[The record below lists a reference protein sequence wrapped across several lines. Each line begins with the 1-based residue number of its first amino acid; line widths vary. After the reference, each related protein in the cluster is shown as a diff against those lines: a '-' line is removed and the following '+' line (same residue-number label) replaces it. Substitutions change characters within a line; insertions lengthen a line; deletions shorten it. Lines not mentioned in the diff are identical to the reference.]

1 MKSKDF
7 LNDEWSQKYKKS
19 INCASPKGFS
29 QRAHCAGRKKNEG
42 VAEGK
47 KPDNY
52 HIVDKDGKPASLA
65 SYANKDSAIKDR
77 DEKYPDAKVH
87 QVGPRGKVKA
97 EFEEGWFSSEPAS
110 KDPWF
115 LKKDGDV
122 MRSPTGTP
130 LKFKSKQEA
139 LQWAMKTFKVSFEKQ
154 RIIPTTNP
162 DKNLMT
168 PTGAVVSEGTGPVT
182 HRIGLTVT
190 DPNHPMV
197 SKRDETYHKTVR
209 VTGDDREKAINGAIA
224 HARRKGYKVHD
235 HHYLGT
241 VDQGIA
247 EATGDPKFDKMLKG
261 ITGKRQVAKQQKADT
276 KQQARDAFGGMFGG
290 GNPADKL
297 SIRKKGVAEGFGSN
311 RGYSHGFASPHAP
324 SLGGRREREDD
335 EGYGQEEQN
344 NYAVVIDGR
353 AWKVFADK
361 QQAENI
367 ARSLRN
373 KGKKA
378 SVSITGANPSESVTE
393 TDAESDD
400 DVFSDRKRLPPKNL
414 HALLQW
420 AGNDPEKRYFRLVAE
435 FGIKHELNLAA
446 TLGTLSDFDAT
457 TEADLEFIWGITNE
471 DQAWQLFNAYENV
484 YDAWVQNDFDH
495 DNPIM
500 DTWANES
507 AEAELEEPPERP
519 RKTTTKTKPDIKFDI
534 PFQQDQ
540 DHPLA
545 KTDPLDDLKKKAG
558 LGDEPKV
565 NIKKAKQKDTL
576 SKTAGIGSDDMAD
589 MLGKLRNI
597 EVDRDLEAYP
607 EPEPPEQLPSVE
619 VNTANLPAV
628 AGQALQAAGVQNPEF
643 HQVANLPG
651 NMADQIRQLGKSLFG
666 SLTMTPTKRIH
677 VVANLGGQGPNSSA
691 EVNAVAGFLKDHG
704 RDLGPGDID
713 FDNVMPGYKAQTHM
727 FSAAG
732 IRWMLVKDFAGQYI
746 YCWPEEDS
754 HDAQDAIG
762 QDQDVKKLK

>member
-29 QRAHCAGRKKNEG
+29 QRAHCAGRNKNESTDTDADLFG
-42 VAEGK
+42 
-47 KPDNY
+47 
-52 HIVDKDGKPASLA
+52 DKSMRDKLHQRLQAAYNSITEEADDLGIDAIFSNAKMFAKLFDKYDDQMSDDP
-65 SYANKDSAIKDR
+65 IKDFAYKEPVQKVSR
-77 DEKYPDAKVH
+77 ALSELEKIASDVYAYIGEQGMGEGAIITKDQLVDIYIKGKGKNNMPIQKKVGAQIPNSKVESFIAAVADKYGLNPKAFVYGPSRSMSEDAAG
-87 QVGPRGKVKA
+87 VGVV
-97 EFEEGWFSSEPAS
+97 AS
-110 KDPWF
+110 KKQKNDPRYSMS
-115 LKKDGDV
+115 LTKDVRPGEVARNMKK
-122 MRSPTGTP
+122 
-130 LKFKSKQEA
+130 LH
-139 LQWAMKTFKVSFEKQ
+139 L
-154 RIIPTTNP
+154 
-162 DKNLMT
+162 
-168 PTGAVVSEGTGPVT
+168 EG
-182 HRIGLTVT
+182 
-190 DPNHPMV
+190 
-197 SKRDETYHKTVR
+197 
-209 VTGDDREKAINGAIA
+209 
-224 HARRKGYKVHD
+224 
-235 HHYLGT
+235 
-241 VDQGIA
+241 
-247 EATGDPKFDKMLKG
+247 
-261 ITGKRQVAKQQKADT
+261 
-276 KQQARDAFGGMFGG
+276 
-290 GNPADKL
+290 
-297 SIRKKGVAEGFGSN
+297 N
-311 RGYSHGFASPHAP
+311 RGYSHGFASPTAP

-353 AWKVFADK
+353 TWKVFADK

-393 TDAESDD
+393 ADAESDD
-400 DVFSDRKRLPPKNL
+400 ELFGTAQTPPKTAQ
-414 HALLQW
+414 ALYLW
-420 AGNDPEKRYFRLVAE
+420 SRVDPNRYNFRAIAE
-435 FGIKHELNLAA
+435 FALSHKL
-446 TLGTLSDFDAT
+446 TLKQALQVTSRFDEYDDQMQA
-457 TEADLEFIWGITNE
+457 EYGVDDDEMGDLFG
-471 DQAWQLFNAYENV
+471 AYEEV
-484 YDAWVQNDFDH
+484 CDAWNTDPSGDTSTNDS
-495 DNPIM
+495 
-500 DTWANES
+500 WEKLG
-507 AEAELEEPPERP
+507 EAELEEPPERP

-545 KTDPLDDLKKKAG
+545 RTDPLDDLKKKAG

-576 SKTAGIGSDDMAD
+576 SRTAGIGSDDMAD

-607 EPEPPEQLPSVE
+607 DEEPPEQLPSVE

-628 AGQALQAAGVQNPEF
+628 AGQALQAAGVQNPDF

-691 EVNAVAGFLKDHG
+691 EVNAVAGFLKDYG

-713 FDNVMPGYKAQTHM
+713 FENVMPGYKAQTHM
-727 FSAAG
+727 FTAAG

-762 QDQDVKKLK
+762 QDQYVKKLK

>member
-42 VAEGK
+42 VAEGSGGDQYKIKSIGHDSKGDYYISPSTGK
-47 KPDNY
+47 KVY
-52 HIVDKDGKPASLA
+52 KSGVK
-65 SYANKDSAIKDR
+65 
-77 DEKYPDAKVH
+77 
-87 QVGPRGKVKA
+87 RGDHENPKTGEHKSVA
-97 EFEEGWFSSEPAS
+97 EGSDFFAGSKFADEEGNTFSVEKIIAFAKKNPKYFHKDFPLS
-110 KDPWF
+110 KIKHDLSWWQGNKERMMNADTRFP
-115 LKKDGDV
+115 LLVIQNDDGHLGVADGLNRMKKAVDVEKGTTIDVYLVPKKDI
-122 MRSPTGTP
+122 M
-130 LKFKSKQEA
+130 KFS
-139 LQWAMKTFKVSFEKQ
+139 EKQ
-154 RIIPTTNP
+154 S
-162 DKNLMT
+162 
-168 PTGAVVSEGTGPVT
+168 V
-182 HRIGLTVT
+182 
-190 DPNHPMV
+190 
-197 SKRDETYHKTVR
+197 
-209 VTGDDREKAINGAIA
+209 
-224 HARRKGYKVHD
+224 
-235 HHYLGT
+235 
-241 VDQGIA
+241 A

-261 ITGKRQVAKQQKADT
+261 ITGKKQVAKQQKADT
-276 KQQARDAFGGMFGG
+276 KQQARDAFDGMFGG

-297 SIRKKGVAEGFGSN
+297 SIRKKGMAEGFGRN

-353 AWKVFADK
+353 TWKVFADK

-378 SVSITGANPSESVTE
+378 SVGITGANPSESVTE
-393 TDAESDD
+393 TDAEFDD

-420 AGNDPEKRYFRLVAE
+420 AGNDPEKRYFRWVAN
-435 FGIKHELNLAA
+435 FGIKHNLNLAA
-446 TLGTLSDFDAT
+446 TLGTLSDFDAIDDD
-457 TEADLEFIWGITNE
+457 DLESTWGITDE
-471 DQAWQLFNAYENV
+471 REAITLFNAYEHV
-484 YDAWVQNDFDH
+484 YNAWVPNNYDGSEEE
-495 DNPIM
+495 
-500 DTWANES
+500 TWANES
-507 AEAELEEPPERP
+507 AEAELAEPPERP

-534 PFQQDQ
+534 PFQQAQDQ
-540 DHPLA
+540 PLA
-545 KTDPLDDLKKKAG
+545 KVDPLDDLKKKAG
-558 LGDEPKV
+558 IGDEPKV
-565 NIKKAKQKDTL
+565 NIRKAKQKDTL
-576 SKTAGIGSDDMAD
+576 SKTAGIGSDDMAG

-607 EPEPPEQLPSVE
+607 DEEPPEQLPSVE

-677 VVANLGGQGPNSSA
+677 VVANLGGQGPNTSA

-713 FDNVMPGYKAQTHM
+713 FENVMPGYKAQTHM
-727 FSAAG
+727 FTAAG